1 LGFSGRIWARR
12 KTWVRIFCKHACSGG
27 NFGAFFGVDFFLKN
41 HFFPFFSVFSCFS
54 CFSVVDTSGVFAIS
68 WVFGGVIG
76 KNIGLSMKLAYK

>member
-1 LGFSGRIWARR
+1 LGFSGGIWARR

-41 HFFPFFSVFSCFS
+41 QILTFFSVFFTFLR
-54 CFSVVDTSGVFAIS
+54 FSVVDTSGVFANFRYI
-68 WVFGGVIG
+68 VCVIG